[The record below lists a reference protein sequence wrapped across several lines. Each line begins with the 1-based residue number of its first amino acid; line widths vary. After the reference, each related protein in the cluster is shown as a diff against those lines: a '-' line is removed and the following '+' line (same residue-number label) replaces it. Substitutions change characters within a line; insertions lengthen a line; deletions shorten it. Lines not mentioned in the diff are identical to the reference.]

1 MMAFITQYSK
11 KRQPSLWAWLLTA
24 ALLCLPGGATH
35 AIEALPSANEIG
47 SNQSLKLDVSDG
59 NLLLSAHFGFTLP
72 AVVEDALYKGI
83 PIYFVAQADVL
94 RERWYWTKK
103 TVASVQRRLRLAYH
117 PLTRRWRLTLGDG
130 DMTEATQGL
139 TLGQSFDTL
148 DEAMTTVRRISR
160 WKIADVQS
168 IEPGSKHVVTFSF
181 ELDTSQLPR
190 PLQIGTLGQS
200 DWVID
205 VNLTQTLNLEH
216 AK

>member
-1 MMAFITQYSK
+1 MMAFITHFSK

-24 ALLCLPGGATH
+24 TLLCLPWGLTH
-35 AIEALPSANEIG
+35 AAEALSGAKEAVNNPSLTLE
-47 SNQSLKLDVSDG
+47 VSDG

-83 PIYFVAQADVL
+83 PIYFVVQAELL
-94 RERWYWTKK
+94 RERWYWTKQ

-139 TLGQSFDTL
+139 TLSQSFDTL
-148 DEAMTTVRRISR
+148 DEAMAAVRRISR
-160 WKIADVQS
+160 WKIADAHD
-168 IEPGSKHVVTFSF
+168 IEPGSKYVVTFSF

-200 DWVID
+200 DWLID
-205 VNLTQTLNLEH
+205 VRLSQALDPESV
-216 AK
+216 K